1 MKDIPIINTL
11 NIELRREFGR
21 KMVKLSLDGGFTC
34 PNRDGSKGY
43 GGCIFCSERG
53 SGDNASTID
62 EQITLL
68 SAKWKDAG
76 YIAYFQN
83 FTNTYAPVSRLRE
96 IYAGALKDPRIEGI
110 AIATRPDCIDDEVL
124 ELLEEISKERFMW
137 IELGLQTIH
146 QKTSSMINSLFTLEE
161 YNNAVDKLI
170 SRKIK
175 VVTHVILG
183 LPGESTDDMH
193 KTVEFACKKDIWG
206 LKLHLLNV
214 IKGTKL
220 AAMYPD
226 FEPFKSRDEYVS
238 LVCDLLEEIPSH
250 IVMHRLSG
258 DSPAEL
264 LISPKWSYRK
274 RLILNDINAEMK
286 KRGSFQG
293 CRA

>member
-1 MKDIPIINTL
+1 MKDIQRINTL
-11 NIELRREFGR
+11 NIELRREFGK
-21 KMVKLSLDGGFTC
+21 KMIKLSLDGGFTC

-62 EQITLL
+62 DQIALL

-83 FTNTYAPVSRLRE
+83 FTNTYAPVSKLKE
-96 IYAGALKDPRIEGI
+96 IYGKALSDPRIEGI
-110 AIATRPDCIDDEVL
+110 AIATRPDCIDDEVTD
-124 ELLEEISKERFMW
+124 LLSEINKDRFMW

-146 QKTSSMINSLFTLEE
+146 PKTSSLINSCFTLDE
-161 YNNAVDKLI
+161 YSSAVDKLI
-170 SRKIK
+170 EKNIR
-175 VVTHVILG
+175 VVTHIILG

-193 KTVEFACKKDIWG
+193 KTVEFVCRKNIWG
-206 LKLHLLNV
+206 LKFHLLNL

-220 AAMYPD
+220 AEIYPD
-226 FEPFKSRDEYVS
+226 FQPFPSRKEYVS
-238 LVCDLLEEIPSH
+238 LVCDLLEKVPSK

-258 DSPAEL
+258 DSPADL
-264 LISPKWSYRK
+264 LIAPKWAYRK